1 MTESIPKNRLVAYG
15 LILGLIPLGAVV
27 LNFLSGLNDI
37 NNQNERIELIQEQA
51 LLLSQKQAVNIAL
64 MQSYKEADHFYIDK
78 QLETIQL
85 LEPEIEALQTA
96 MNNRNVAEDESLKKR
111 HEHLI
116 GSGNAL
122 GFSEG
127 VVQSTPV
134 FQEVVETMIHPVEVN
149 IENLK
154 EILAKVEGV
163 DIGPYSPG
171 PNRPQLIIIDFKMD
185 KKNSID
191 KNEVFQL
198 NMKLLKREY
207 L

>member
-15 LILGLIPLGAVV
+15 LILGLIPLGAVL
-27 LNFLSGLNDI
+27 LNFMSGLNEI
-37 NNQNERIELIQEQA
+37 NNKNERIELIQEQA
-51 LLLSQKQAVNIAL
+51 LLLGQKQAVNIAL
-64 MQSYKEADHFYIDK
+64 MQSYKDADHFYIDK

-96 MNNRNVAEDESLKKR
+96 MNNKNVAEDEGIKKR
-111 HEHLI
+111 HEQLV
-116 GSGNAL
+116 GSGNSL
-122 GFSEG
+122 SFSEG

-134 FQEVVETMIHPVEVN
+134 FQEVVESMIHPVEVN
-149 IENLK
+149 VENLK
-154 EILAKVEGV
+154 EILAKVEGIE
-163 DIGPYSPG
+163 IGPYAPG
-171 PNRPQLIIIDFKMD
+171 PNRPQLIILDFKID